1 MRKFKRVMCVALAL
15 SMIVSM
21 TACGK
26 KNKDTAGGTTS
37 ATMTSEEMKNYVYKE
52 EPVNIAN
59 ADGNSNIFVSNG
71 KMYVTEIS
79 YNYADSVEDDDV
91 ELYSEDTSIL
101 RDLDENVAEEEVIVE
116 ETVSEEAM
124 TDDAEV
130 TDEDAAN
137 DKDAL
142 TDANAEAVAEGDGS
156 EGEDVENGDSEE
168 TIDLT
173 ITCLSMDG
181 QKEYEYKNVYPI
193 NNSVY
198 NFTVDKAGNIYFLN
212 ETYGYNDETGAYTDD
227 YDMVCIDSKGVEQW
241 EQYIGGTQT
250 SDEFYIRNM
259 YSIGEGIM
267 VITNNNNLK
276 IAPNGNIETIAVA
289 QNDNQDVG
297 SIITTTSGRAIACVY
312 DMDGTSYYD
321 YNMETGK
328 VGEKLNLPTLLI
340 SGNVYSSTISDFAIS
355 NMEGVFI
362 YNFGDEAPKK
372 IMDYIAS
379 DMSINSLHDIVFEDE
394 NTFYAG
400 YYDGVNGNEVY
411 SKFTKVDPSQVKD
424 KTVISI
430 GGLWID
436 TDVKNRVVEYNKAS
450 DTTKIL
456 IKDYSSDLD
465 DYNQMISSFNTAIA
479 TGNIPDIIICSNDLN
494 FDNYA
499 EKGLFADL
507 NPLLENDSD
516 INKSDFMANILDI
529 CSQNGKLYGLC
540 PSFYISTVYAKKS
553 IVGDKT
559 SWTMDE
565 FNKISEEFGNGKTDW
580 GILSKA
586 DFISMAFNY
595 NASKYV
601 DWETG
606 KVSIDS
612 PEFIELLKYTEKL
625 PLEID
630 YDSDEV
636 NDFWNSYETMY
647 IENRSLAYT
656 STIYSLKDYNYTEQI
671 SFREP
676 VTAIGFPT
684 DTGRGSTINTN
695 LMFAISS
702 KTKNADAAWDF
713 VRQFFTDE
721 YQQNIS
727 GGLPVRISAR
737 DSVKKLAQEKSY
749 YMDGDK
755 KVYYDDTYF
764 VNGEEVILE
773 PPTDAQIDEV
783 FAFAETLTT
792 KYSYNTN
799 ITDLVNEEAQAYY
812 TGQKSAE
819 DVAKVIQNRV
829 QIYVDEHR

>member
-1 MRKFKRVMCVALAL
+1 MRKFKRVLCVALAL
-15 SMIVSM
+15 SMIVSV

-26 KNKDTAGGTTS
+26 KDKDSGGS
-37 ATMTSEEMKNYVYKE
+37 SSVTMTSDEMKNYVFKE

-71 KMYVTEIS
+71 KMYVTEIN
-79 YNYADSVEDDDV
+79 YNYADYVEDGDV
-91 ELYSEDTSIL
+91 ELYSDDTAIL
-101 RDLDENVAEEEVIVE
+101 RDLDENVAEDEAVAE
-116 ETVSEEAM
+116 ETVDEEAM
-124 TDDAEV
+124 TDDA
-130 TDEDAAN
+130 DA
-137 DKDAL
+137 AL
-142 TDANAEAVAEGDGS
+142 TDANAEAVSEGDGS
-156 EGEDVENGDSEE
+156 EGEDVEEGNSEE
-168 TIDLT
+168 TLDLT

-198 NFTVDKAGNIYFLN
+198 NFTVDKAGNMYFLN
-212 ETYGYNDETGAYTDD
+212 EAYGYDDQTGTYNDNYN
-227 YDMVCIDSKGVEQW
+227 MVCIDSKGVEQW
-241 EQYIGGTQT
+241 EQYIGGTKT
-250 SDEFYIRNM
+250 SEEFWIQNL
-259 YSIGEGIM
+259 YSYGEGIM
-267 VITNNNNLK
+267 LVTNNGSIK
-276 IAPNGNIETIAVA
+276 VAANGNIETIAAA

-328 VGEKLNLPTLLI
+328 VGEKLDLPALLI

-355 NMEGVFI
+355 NMEGVFT
-362 YNFGDEAPKK
+362 YSFGDAAPKK

-400 YYDGVNGNEVY
+400 YYDGVKGNEVY

-436 TDVKNRVVEYNKAS
+436 TDVRNKVVEYNKAS

-456 IKDYSSDLD
+456 IKDYSSDVD
-465 DYNQMISSFNTAIA
+465 DFNQMISNFNTAIA
-479 TGNIPDIIICSNDLN
+479 TGNIPDIIICSNELN

-507 NPLLENDSD
+507 NPLLENDSE
-516 INKSDFMANILDI
+516 INKSDFMQNILEM
-529 CSQNGKLYGLC
+529 CSQKGKLYGLC

-565 FNKISEEFGNGKTDW
+565 FNKISKEFGNGKTDW
-580 GILSKA
+580 GIFSKA

-595 NASKYV
+595 NAEKYV

-606 KVSIDS
+606 KVSIDT
-612 PEFIELLKYTEKL
+612 PEFIALLKYTENL

-656 STIYSLKDYNYTEQI
+656 STIYSLRDYNYTEQI
-671 SFREP
+671 MFREP

-684 DTGRGSTINTN
+684 DTGCGSTINTN

-702 KTKNADAAWDF
+702 KTKHADAAWDF
-713 VRQFFTDE
+713 VREFFTDD
-721 YQQNIS
+721 YQQSIS

-737 DSVKKLAQEKSY
+737 DAVKKLAQEKPF

-764 VNGEEVILE
+764 VNGEEVILT

-792 KYSYNTN
+792 KYSYNAN
-799 ITDLVNEEAQAYY
+799 INDLVNEEAQAYY

-819 DVAKVIQNRV
+819 DVAKVIQKRV